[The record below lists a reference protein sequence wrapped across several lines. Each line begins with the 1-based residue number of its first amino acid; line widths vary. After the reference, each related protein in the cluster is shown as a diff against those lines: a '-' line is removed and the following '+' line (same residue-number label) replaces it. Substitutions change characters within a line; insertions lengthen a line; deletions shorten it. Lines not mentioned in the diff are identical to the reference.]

1 MERLI
6 EFALQHFYLVGAWV
20 FTLALLLWNE
30 KRKAGKSVSPAEATR
45 LINKENG
52 ALLDIRQRK
61 EWDTGH
67 ITGAHHIPF
76 ADLDRRMNEMEKFR
90 EKPVIVVCNLGQTA
104 GSAAKKLKA
113 AGYTQVVRLS
123 GGMTEWKAQNMP
135 IVK

>member
-6 EFALQHFYLVGAWV
+6 EFAIQHYYLVAAWV
-20 FTLALLLWNE
+20 VTLAVLLWTE

-52 ALLDIRQRK
+52 VILDIRQRK

-76 ADLDRRMNEMEKFR
+76 ADLDRRLSELEKFR
-90 EKPVIVVCNLGQTA
+90 EQPIIVVCNLGQAA
-104 GSAAKKLKA
+104 GSASKKLKA
-113 AGYTQVVRLS
+113 AGYSQVVRLS

-135 IVK
+135 IIK